1 MLIAKS
7 YLLTKH
13 SYEKACKAELIKTI
27 NFSINHFKEKIHTK
41 VRRQFNFFK
50 NYPSNF

>member
-41 VRRQFNFFK
+41 NEPNNRN
-50 NYPSNF
+50 NS